1 MPTIKPSTA
10 LRNGYSKISKFCHET
25 GEPVYVTVNG
35 EGDLAVMSIEA
46 FEDRERMLRVREKL
60 LEAQIQKASGV
71 ALLDF
76 DEAMDELEALAKQS
90 KLQSKSEKP

>member
-1 MPTIKPSTA
+1 MPTIKSSTA
-10 LRNGYSKISKFCHET
+10 LRNDYSKISKLCHET

-46 FEDRERMLRVREKL
+46 FEKRERTLEIREKL

-71 ALLDF
+71 PALNF
-76 DEAMDELEALAKQS
+76 DKAMDELEALARGS
-90 KLQSKSEKP
+90 V